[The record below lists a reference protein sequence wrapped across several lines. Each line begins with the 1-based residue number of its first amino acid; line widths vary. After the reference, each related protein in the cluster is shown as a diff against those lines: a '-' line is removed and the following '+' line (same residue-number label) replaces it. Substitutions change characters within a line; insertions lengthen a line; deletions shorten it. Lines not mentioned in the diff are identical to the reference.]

1 MINAILR
8 ALIFIGIV
16 FICLFIAV
24 PPFRDFVQYV
34 AQEVSDEPAR

>member
-1 MINAILR
+1 MINATLR

-34 AQEVSDEPAR
+34 AQEVSNAE